1 MKILYVLPHPIQY
14 QTPFINY
21 LYKNGLDIL
30 VGYQSNISSK
40 VFYDKGFNKK
50 IKWGKYILKGHN
62 FFFNKDFSKKNF
74 FSFFSQKILTTIL
87 LDRKIKIV
95 WVHGSKKISNILI
108 IIFSK
113 LLKKKFFYVKKT
125 TLKVKIEIILIFFLI
140 KFSISY

>member
-74 FSFFSQKILTTIL
+74 FSFFFLKNLKKKFLKRKNKIG
-87 LDRKIKIV
+87 
-95 WVHGSKKISNILI
+95 WVKGSKKITNNLRIIFFIIRKIKMILI
-108 IIFSK
+108 
-113 LLKKKFFYVKKT
+113 Y
-125 TLKVKIEIILIFFLI
+125 
-140 KFSISY
+140 